1 MLISNFNKKIIIIF
15 LLYLTILSGNAYAEE
30 YLDKVSDKIKFPA
43 FEVLDNKEKPLIL
56 KFNQDLKKKGYVINF
71 WATWCVP
78 CKEELPDLSLLKS
91 KIKKYNI
98 DVLTISIDKKNITDQ
113 LEFLSINGASNLNHF
128 FDKEMKIFKELKL
141 RGVPTTIIVDQNS
154 YVISKHEG
162 ILEWGE
168 DEIINKIKS
177 LFN

>member
-1 MLISNFNKKIIIIF
+1 MLISNFNKKILLL
-15 LLYLTILSGNAYAEE
+15 LLYLVISSGNACASE
-30 YLDKVSDKIKFPA
+30 YLDKINDKIKFPTIK
-43 FEVLDNKEKPLIL
+43 VMDNNEKSVIL
-56 KFNQDLKKKGYVINF
+56 KFNQKLKKKGYVINF

-78 CKEELPDLSLLKS
+78 CKKELPDLSLLKS

-98 DVLTISIDKKNITDQ
+98 DVLTMSIDKKNIKDQ
-113 LEFLSINGASNLNHF
+113 LEFLSNNGASNLNHF
-128 FDKEMKIFKELKL
+128 FDKEMKIFKALKL

-162 ILEWGE
+162 ILKWGE

-177 LFN
+177 LFY

>member
-1 MLISNFNKKIIIIF
+1 M
-15 LLYLTILSGNAYAEE
+15 SGNACAAE
-30 YLDKVSDKIKFPA
+30 YLDKISDKIKFPTLK
-43 FEVLDNKEKPLIL
+43 VLDNKEKPLIL

-98 DVLTISIDKKNITDQ
+98 DVFTISIDKKDIKDQ
-113 LEFLSINGASNLNHF
+113 LKFLSNNGASNLEQF
-128 FDKEMKIFKELKL
+128 FDKEMKIFKSLKL

-162 ILEWGE
+162 ILKWGE
-168 DEIINKIKS
+168 DEIIDKIKS

>member
-1 MLISNFNKKIIIIF
+1 MLISNFNKKILLLLF
-15 LLYLTILSGNAYAEE
+15 LVILSGNACAVE
-30 YLDKVSDKIKFPA
+30 YLDKISDKIKFPNLK
-43 FEVLDNKEKPLIL
+43 VLDSKEKPLIL

-98 DVLTISIDKKNITDQ
+98 DVLTISIDKKDIKDQ
-113 LEFLSINGASNLNHF
+113 LEFLSNNGASNLNHF
-128 FDKEMKIFKELKL
+128 FDKEMEIFKALKL
-141 RGVPTTIIVDQNS
+141 RGIPTTIIVDQNG

-162 ILEWGE
+162 ILKWGE

-177 LFN
+177 LFY

>member
-1 MLISNFNKKIIIIF
+1 MLISNFNKKILL
-15 LLYLTILSGNAYAEE
+15 LLYLVILSETISAAE
-30 YLDKVSDKIKFPA
+30 YLDKVNYKLKFPSLN
-43 FEVLDNKEKPLIL
+43 VLDSNEKPLNL

-78 CKEELPDLSLLKS
+78 CKKELPDLSLLKS

-98 DVLTISIDKKNITDQ
+98 DVLTISIDKKSINEQ
-113 LEFLSINGASNLNHF
+113 LEFLSRNGASNLNHF
-128 FDKEMKIFKELKL
+128 FDKEMKIFKALKL

-162 ILEWGE
+162 ILEWGA

>member
-1 MLISNFNKKIIIIF
+1 MLISNFNKKIII
-15 LLYLTILSGNAYAEE
+15 LLYLAILSGNAYAVE
-30 YLDKVSDKIKFPA
+30 YLDKISDKIKFPSLM
-43 FEVLDNKEKPLIL
+43 VMNNKEKPLIL

-98 DVLTISIDKKNITDQ
+98 DVFTISIDKKNIKDQ
-113 LEFLSINGASNLNHF
+113 LKFLSNNGASNLDHF
-128 FDKEMKIFKELKL
+128 FDKEMKIFKALKL
-141 RGVPTTIIVDQNS
+141 IGIPTTIIVNENGFI
-154 YVISKHEG
+154 ISKHEG
-162 ILEWGE
+162 ILKWGE

-177 LFN
+177 LFY

>member
-1 MLISNFNKKIIIIF
+1 MLISNFNKKILL
-15 LLYLTILSGNAYAEE
+15 LLYLVILSGNACAFE
-30 YLDKVSDKIKFPA
+30 YLEKINDKIKFPNIK
-43 FEVLDNKEKPLIL
+43 VLDKNEKPVIL
-56 KFNQDLKKKGYVINF
+56 KFNKQLKKKGYVINF

-78 CKEELPDLSLLKS
+78 CKKELPDLSLLKS

-98 DVLTISIDKKNITDQ
+98 DVLTISIDKKNIKDQ
-113 LEFLSINGASNLNHF
+113 LEFLSKNGASNLNHF
-128 FDKEMKIFKELKL
+128 FDKEMKIFKALKL